1 MTLAC
6 APVGWLNQP
15 RFMPTPSPRTRLSAT
30 AIALLIAGCATDPA
44 EPPRAGD
51 WPWDSKTKAV
61 STLMASAQSD
71 ASAGRLASAAASMER
86 AIRLEPRNP
95 RLWNELAKLRLMQKE
110 FSQAEH
116 VALRSNSLARGDSTL
131 RTANWNIIAQ
141 AREARG
147 DAEGARSAREL
158 AKRISY

>member
-1 MTLAC
+1 LRVFAEYSLPPVTRALA
-6 APVGWLNQP
+6 L
-15 RFMPTPSPRTRLSAT
+15 T
-30 AIALLIAGCATDPA
+30 LLIAGCATPP
-44 EPPRAGD
+44 EPSSRAD

-95 RLWNELAKLRLMQKE
+95 RLWHELARVRLMQKE
-110 FSQAEH
+110 YGQAEH
-116 VALRSNSLARGDSTL
+116 VALRSNSLSRGDSSL
-131 RTANWNIIAQ
+131 RTQNWNIIAQ

-147 DAEGARSAREL
+147 DADGARYAREL
-158 AKRISY
+158 AKRITY